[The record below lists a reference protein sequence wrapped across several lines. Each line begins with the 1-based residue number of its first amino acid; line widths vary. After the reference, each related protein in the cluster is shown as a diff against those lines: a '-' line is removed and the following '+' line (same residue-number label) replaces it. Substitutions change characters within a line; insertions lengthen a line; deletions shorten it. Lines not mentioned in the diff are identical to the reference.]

1 MGQYTILNRY
11 NLIKINPSPET
22 WLKSMKVRMRMVKI
36 LMNNIK
42 QSLTQLNI
50 PYHKYQLTEDSTRIL
65 FFLNNENLQKAME
78 ALEKVFGIESFSPA
92 LRTSN
97 KLEKIIQRT
106 LEVGN
111 EILQENDTFAIR
123 VKRSGKHDYTS
134 QDVAKKAGHAVLEK
148 FSKLNLSVN
157 LSNPM
162 KTIFIEIRGEF
173 TYIFTDII
181 KSRWIGLPIE
191 RNKKILC
198 MDIGRINDLTAGF
211 LLMRRGCEIY
221 PVLFKLTKNDAS
233 LEVWLSNW
241 KEIAKYNHN
250 LSFTLRIINLVPIIE
265 SIKENLKN
273 KKYLCAICR
282 LIRFEL
288 ISRLIK
294 ESKIKD
300 FERIEAFSDGIT
312 LTNNPFCFDEIDL
325 ESISL
330 NYIFSNYPI
339 FTPLVGLE
347 NNEVNQIISD
357 ISDNLNPIDY
367 CIFKPIDQ
375 EIERQCLEKL
385 YTSLNLNNLIM
396 EALKDLEVVKIT

>member
-148 FSKLNLSVN
+148 FSKLNLKVN

-250 LSFTLRIINLVPIIE
+250 LRFTLRLINLVPIIE

>member
-65 FFLNNENLQKAME
+65 FFLNNKNLQKAME

-250 LSFTLRIINLVPIIE
+250 LRFTLRLINLVPIIE

>member
-65 FFLNNENLQKAME
+65 FFLNNKNLQKAME

-111 EILQENDTFAIR
+111 EILQENDSFAIR

-250 LSFTLRIINLVPIIE
+250 LRFTLRLINLVPIIE

-375 EIERQCLEKL
+375 EIERQGLEKL